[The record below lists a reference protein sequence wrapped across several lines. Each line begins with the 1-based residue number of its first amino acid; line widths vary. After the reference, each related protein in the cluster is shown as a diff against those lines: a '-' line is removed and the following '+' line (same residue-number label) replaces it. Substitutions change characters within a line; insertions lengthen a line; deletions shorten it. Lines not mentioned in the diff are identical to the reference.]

1 MNTIDFLKQNEYK
14 RDAVFLKEAQFLKD
28 NWAWLKYSTV
38 IALKVRRRMD
48 ELGWTQKKLAEA
60 LECSQQHVSIL
71 LNGKVNM
78 TLETIAKLEKALN
91 FNLIGDALTL
101 TDGYS
106 SQTEHKSHY
115 LNAPAPGE
123 EVDTTGC
130 SALVDGYTP
139 RKKKGPKK
147 MRKEMP

>member
-1 MNTIDFLKQNEYK
+1 MNTIDFLKQNEHK
-14 RDAVFLKEAQFLKD
+14 GDAVFLKEAQFLQG

-38 IALKVRRRMD
+38 IALRVRRRMD

-78 TLETIAKLEKALN
+78 TLETIAKLEKALD
-91 FNLIGDALTL
+91 FSLIGDVLNL

-106 SQTEHKSHY
+106 FPAERKSLY
-115 LNAPAPGE
+115 LSEPAPGE

-130 SALVDGYTP
+130 SALVDKYTP

-147 MRKEMP
+147 K

>member
-1 MNTIDFLKQNEYK
+1 MNTIDFLKQNEHK
-14 RDAVFLKEAQFLKD
+14 GDAAFLKEAQFLRD

-38 IALKVRRRMD
+38 IALRVRRRMG

-60 LECSQQHVSIL
+60 LDCTQQHVSIL

-78 TLETIAKLEKALN
+78 TLETIAKLEKALDI
-91 FNLIGDALTL
+91 NLIGDTLTM

-106 SQTEHKSHY
+106 FPAERAPHY
-115 LNAPAPGE
+115 LSESAPGE

-130 SALVDGYTP
+130 SALIDGYTP

-147 MRKEMP
+147 K